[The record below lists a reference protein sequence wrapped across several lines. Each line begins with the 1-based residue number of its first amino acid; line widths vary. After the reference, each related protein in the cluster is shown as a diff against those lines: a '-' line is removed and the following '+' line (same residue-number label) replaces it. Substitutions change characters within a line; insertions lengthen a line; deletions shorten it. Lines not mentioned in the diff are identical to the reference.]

1 MLARSNVPQVQ
12 DVIFEAA
19 EELFSNSLLVL
30 TKGSH
35 KRIPLARSRIA
46 QSYIYEFCGMV
57 CVSPSILRFTL
68 ESRPLDPATM
78 ILGPCIVKVHH
89 NASII
94 QSSQNSLQPAL
105 LDLYTTGL
113 QSDSV
118 IYVNKKPFAV
128 HKCILMCRSA
138 KFRAMFTSSMV
149 EGGSNCIYLEET
161 DEVLFEKL
169 LHWIYS
175 GNVEMP
181 GEINNVCKLLV
192 LADEYFLSDLKMRCE
207 EDMISKLCPE
217 NLLEILVAANK
228 LPLIGDAVIEEC
240 MEMFVKEFQIV
251 KDTQGL
257 EEIIAS
263 VPGLMTKLFGRFH
276 SLSKKARKRRVTFRI
291 NEDVV
296 DTLEDVSL
304 LYSGYSSTASSYT

>member
-1 MLARSNVPQVQ
+1 MPQVQ

-35 KRIPLARSRIA
+35 KRIPLTRSRIA

-57 CVSPSILRFTL
+57 GIAPSTLLFTL
-68 ESRPLDPATM
+68 ESRPLDPSSI
-78 ILGPCIVKVHH
+78 ILGPCIVKAHH
-89 NASII
+89 NTSII

-113 QSDSV
+113 QSDAL
-118 IYVNKKPFAV
+118 IYVNNRPFAV

-138 KFRAMFTSSMV
+138 KFRAMFTSSMR
-149 EGGSNCIYLEET
+149 EGGSSSIYLEET

-175 GNVEMP
+175 GTVTMP
-181 GEINNVCKLLV
+181 GEINGVCRLLV
-192 LADEYFLSDLKMRCE
+192 LADEYFLGDLKMRCE

-217 NLLEILVAANK
+217 NLIEILVAAHR
-228 LPLIGDAVIEEC
+228 LPLMGEAVVEEC
-240 MEMFVKEFQIV
+240 MEMFVKEFQVV
-251 KDTQGL
+251 KETPEL
-257 EEIIAS
+257 EKIIAS
-263 VPGLMTKLFGRFH
+263 VPGLMTRLFGRFH
-276 SLSKKARKRRVTFRI
+276 SASKKTRKRRVTFRI

-296 DTLEDVSL
+296 DTLDDVSL